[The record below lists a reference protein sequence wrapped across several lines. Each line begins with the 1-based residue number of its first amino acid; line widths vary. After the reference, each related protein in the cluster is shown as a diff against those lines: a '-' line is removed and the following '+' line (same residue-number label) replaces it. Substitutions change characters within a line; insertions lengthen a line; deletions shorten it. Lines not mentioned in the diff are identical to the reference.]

1 MDMPKMSFRREC
13 KRDTIASHRPLP
25 AGGFRSR
32 IHDKS
37 TRFLHVFFS
46 CLARVAVPAIAFA
59 VASAANADT
68 RQIKLGTMSGPD
80 AQIWEVVQKV
90 AKKDGLDVK
99 IIEFNDYAQPNP
111 ALDSGDLD
119 ANGFQHQPFL
129 DSQIQARHYKI
140 VNVGL
145 TYVAP
150 MGFYSKKIKSLA
162 QLKEGAKVGLQND
175 PSNGNRALL
184 LLQKAGVIKLKPG
197 AGTNGNNATPRDVV
211 ENPKKIKLIELDSAQ
226 LPRSLEDL
234 DAAAINTDYAVKNGL
249 TPAKDAI
256 ALEDRQGPYANL
268 IAVREKDKNQPWV
281 KTLVHA
287 YQSEEV
293 RKFIDTQFKG
303 AILPAF

>member
-1 MDMPKMSFRREC
+1 MSLF
-13 KRDTIASHRPLP
+13 
-25 AGGFRSR
+25 SR
-32 IHDKS
+32 
-37 TRFLHVFFS
+37 
-46 CLARVAVPAIAFA
+46 LARVAVPAIAFA
-59 VASAANADT
+59 AFATVPAAANADT
-68 RQIKLGTMSGPD
+68 KQIKLGTMSGPD

-111 ALDSGDLD
+111 ALDAGDLD

-150 MGFYSKKIKSLA
+150 MGFYSKKIKSFA
-162 QLKEGAKVGLQND
+162 ELKEGAKVGIQND

-184 LLQKAGVIKLKPG
+184 LLQKAGVIKLKAG

-211 ENPKKIKLIELDSAQ
+211 DNPKKIKLIELDSAQ
-226 LPRSLEDL
+226 LPRSLDDL
-234 DAAAINTDYAVKNGL
+234 DVASINTDYAVKNNL
-249 TPAKDAI
+249 SPTKDAI

-281 KTLVHA
+281 KTLVRA
-287 YQSEEV
+287 YQSEDV

>member
-1 MDMPKMSFRREC
+1 MSLF
-13 KRDTIASHRPLP
+13 
-25 AGGFRSR
+25 SR
-32 IHDKS
+32 
-37 TRFLHVFFS
+37 
-46 CLARVAVPAIAFA
+46 LARVAVPALAFA
-59 VASAANADT
+59 VATAASADT
-68 RQIKLGTMSGPD
+68 KQIKLGTMSGPD

-99 IIEFNDYAQPNP
+99 VIEFNDYAQPNP

-162 QLKEGAKVGLQND
+162 QLKEGAKVGIQND

-184 LLQKAGVIKLKPG
+184 LLQKAGVIKLKAG

-226 LPRSLEDL
+226 LPRSLDDL
-234 DAAAINTDYAVKNGL
+234 DAASINTDYAVKNGL

-287 YQSEEV
+287 YQSEDV

>member
-1 MDMPKMSFRREC
+1 MSLF
-13 KRDTIASHRPLP
+13 
-25 AGGFRSR
+25 SR
-32 IHDKS
+32 
-37 TRFLHVFFS
+37 
-46 CLARVAVPAIAFA
+46 LARVAVPAIAFA
-59 VASAANADT
+59 VATAANADT
-68 RQIKLGTMSGPD
+68 KQIKLGTMSGPD

-150 MGFYSKKIKSLA
+150 MGFYSKKVKSLA
-162 QLKEGAKVGLQND
+162 QLKEGAKVGIQND

-184 LLQKAGVIKLKPG
+184 LQKVGVIKLKAG

-226 LPRSLEDL
+226 LPRSLDDL
-234 DAAAINTDYAVKNGL
+234 DAASINTDYAVKNGL
-249 TPAKDAI
+249 TPTKDAI

-268 IAVREKDKNQPWV
+268 IAVREKDKDQPWV
-281 KTLVHA
+281 KTLVRA
-287 YQSEEV
+287 YQSEDV